1 MSDSEAS
8 KQRSILLTR
17 SGIAIV
23 PMQITSG
30 FVLSLF
36 FTFIPLYVYDLYG
49 FVASSLCRTLVAIT
63 AIILS
68 WLWGWVSDRFSSKK
82 NLLAISMLGQS
93 GFILLFALSQFFSEG
108 EFIHLVFL
116 LFTYTLTSL
125 FTAIF
130 NPVRNAAITLMT
142 EEEERA
148 ESIGLFFLFSSAG
161 WGIGGFLLGYWWDIW
176 SLSVTV
182 SVTALLH
189 IFSLFFFF
197 VLFQDRDVR
206 TEQPVRRGLLK
217 GFREMNPVLM
227 YVALVVLLVS
237 VGRGIFLPI
246 FQIKMYIIYGKESF
260 WIGVISGLSGVGSA
274 IGAYGYGKLT
284 KRVGDSAAIKL
295 GIFGNFAL
303 ILLGTLND
311 PLTAALVWIFPVWP
325 LIGVSSVSLAA
336 SHSEDTERG
345 EAQGVIES
353 ARSFSGLFSVIGG
366 IAALLIGAGEDV
378 NMLTPIFLSMLIF
391 PIIAYLPL
399 RKSQQRAAEQGTYS
413 NT

>member
-1 MSDSEAS
+1 MLESEES
-8 KQRSILLTR
+8 KRSILFTR
-17 SGIAIV
+17 SGIALV

-49 FVASSLCRTLVAIT
+49 FVASSLCRTLVALT

-82 NLLAISMLGQS
+82 NLLTISMIGQS
-93 GFILLFALSQFFSEG
+93 GFILLFILSQIFTEG
-108 EFIHLVFL
+108 ELIHLVFL

-130 NPVRNAAITLMT
+130 NPVRNAAITLMAK
-142 EEEERA
+142 EEDRA

-161 WGIGGFLLGYWWDIW
+161 WGIGGFLIGYWWDIW
-176 SLSVTV
+176 SLSLTV
-182 SVTALLH
+182 SVIALLH

-197 VLFQDRDVR
+197 ALFKDSDVR

-217 GFREMNPVLM
+217 GFRDMDPVLM

-246 FQIKMYIIYGKESF
+246 FQIKMYIVYGKESL
-260 WIGVISGLSGVGSA
+260 WIGIISGLSGFGSA

-284 KRVGDSAAIKL
+284 KRVGDSTAIRL
-295 GIFGNFAL
+295 GIIGNSAL
-303 ILLGTLND
+303 FLLGTLNH
-311 PLTAALVWIFPVWP
+311 PLTIAIVWIFPVWP

-336 SHSEDTERG
+336 AYSKDTERG
-345 EAQGVIES
+345 EAQGVVES

-366 IAALLIGAGEDV
+366 IAALLIGASDDI

-399 RKSQQRAAEQGTYS
+399 RRSQQIAAEQSTYS
-413 NT
+413 NI